1 VRTPSVLLIGYNGAN
16 NTGAEALLQAD
27 IADLRAVLG
36 PDALLTVPTL
46 DETKLRRYLREGPGL
61 RIAPIP
67 PVFPAAVR
75 RLVREHDLVVLVEGS
90 AFMDTWTRAL
100 LWYFLWAIHC
110 AHRAGRP
117 CLAYAVD
124 AGRLDRLDRALVRHE
139 ADRAELI
146 VVRSGAAADRLR
158 DCGVTA
164 PVEATADN
172 AFNFQPRTDD
182 AGWLQRAWPEAADGA
197 VGLAPVDFSLF
208 PVVVRP
214 WGRRADRYRW
224 PYSFSRSPARRRA
237 SAAMAEG
244 WAGVAD
250 RVIERHGRPVA
261 LIAMEELDER
271 LARDIHRRMRHPG
284 RARVLSS
291 RELDA
296 SRMTVLLR
304 GLDALVTSR
313 YHAAVL
319 SMAAAVP
326 QIAVGHD
333 LRLRTLYQELGLDG
347 ELFVEGGTG
356 PEVFTAVSDRL
367 DRLLTA
373 PEPVRQALR
382 RGERA
387 HAELAARN
395 RALLRGFAAGHGWD
409 VDAVAAMKRH
419 VTVDDAMTSDVV
431 AVTETAGSA
440 VTVSDCRDPPTVHS
454 AGVPCGTSGGSARA
468 ERTRRSHTDRD
479 SRHVDGAGDGPSLL
493 LAPRERYT
501 R

>member
-1 VRTPSVLLIGYNGAN
+1 MRAPSVLLIGYNGAN

-75 RLVREHDLVVLVEGS
+75 RLVRGHDLVVLVEGS

-139 ADRAELI
+139 AGRAGLI
-146 VVRSGAAADRLR
+146 VVRSRAAADRLR

-182 AGWLQRAWPEAADGA
+182 ADWLQRAWPEAADGA

-214 WGRRADRYRW
+214 LGPPGGPLPLAVLLLPLPRPAAGERRHGRGLGRRGRPGHRTARPPGRADR
-224 PYSFSRSPARRRA
+224 
-237 SAAMAEG
+237 
-244 WAGVAD
+244 
-250 RVIERHGRPVA
+250 HGGA
-261 LIAMEELDER
+261 
-271 LARDIHRRMRHPG
+271 G
-284 RARVLSS
+284 RA
-291 RELDA
+291 A
-296 SRMTVLLR
+296 
-304 GLDALVTSR
+304 
-313 YHAAVL
+313 
-319 SMAAAVP
+319 
-326 QIAVGHD
+326 
-333 LRLRTLYQELGLDG
+333 RL
-347 ELFVEGGTG
+347 
-356 PEVFTAVSDRL
+356 
-367 DRLLTA
+367 
-373 PEPVRQALR
+373 
-382 RGERA
+382 
-387 HAELAARN
+387 
-395 RALLRGFAAGHGWD
+395 
-409 VDAVAAMKRH
+409 
-419 VTVDDAMTSDVV
+419 
-431 AVTETAGSA
+431 
-440 VTVSDCRDPPTVHS
+440 
-454 AGVPCGTSGGSARA
+454 
-468 ERTRRSHTDRD
+468 
-479 SRHVDGAGDGPSLL
+479 
-493 LAPRERYT
+493 
-501 R
+501 